1 RAAKGR
7 SSPLLTMDWTVS
19 PDCARPAGA
28 PVSASSITA
37 TVSSSIVS
45 VIGSVRHGTVTS
57 NVLPIAYVLMFSSFH
72 LTPLLGRYRW
82 VGVGA
87 AYPSRSVYRSPP
99 WPVLV
104 SRDPW
109 RGRFLPARRGLGWR
123 EPHGHLVT
131 AYAAV
136 KHWCARGRYPRV

>member
-1 RAAKGR
+1 CM
-7 SSPLLTMDWTVS
+7 SFVHCC
-19 PDCARPAGA
+19 CAPRVLHSFLHDA
-28 PVSASSITA
+28 
-37 TVSSSIVS
+37 
-45 VIGSVRHGTVTS
+45 
-57 NVLPIAYVLMFSSFH
+57 LPIY

>member
-1 RAAKGR
+1 LAMIALRIGGG
-7 SSPLLTMDWTVS
+7 
-19 PDCARPAGA
+19 CAIVVVDVTLAGHFFFQA
-28 PVSASSITA
+28 EDGIRDFHVTGVQTCALPISSITA

-57 NVLPIAYVLMFSSFH
+57 NVSPIAYVLMFLSFH

-109 RGRFLPARRGLGWR
+109 RGPFLPG
-123 EPHGHLVT
+123 
-131 AYAAV
+131 
-136 KHWCARGRYPRV
+136 